1 MGHHGGF
8 EETGLDA
15 SLAFED
21 LVFVAS
27 DHFDGTVVGGDEF
40 VIAPNLY
47 PSRTVDVVDANVAF
61 GATDNATAV
70 VETEST

>member
-27 DHFDGTVVGGDEF
+27 DHFDRAVVGGDEF
-40 VIAPNLY
+40 VIAPYLY
-47 PSRTVDVVDANVAF
+47 PTGTVNIIDADIAF
-61 GATDNATAV
+61 GTADDATAI